1 MCQRCRR
8 GNALQGEMTAFLA
21 LVFILLIA
29 FAGSLMESASIQSA
43 KNHRRA
49 DMDRAMESV
58 FAEYQKDLLEEYE
71 LLPWRAAMRA
81 AATGRRTY
89 LTGSPTTGPPI
100 WTTPMARLQLLTD
113 DGGAPFLSQ
122 SASG

>member
-1 MCQRCRR
+1 MCRR

-71 LLPWRAAMRA
+71 LFAL
-81 AATGRRTY
+81 
-89 LTGSPTTGPPI
+89 
-100 WTTPMARLQLLTD
+100 
-113 DGGAPFLSQ
+113 
-122 SASG
+122 